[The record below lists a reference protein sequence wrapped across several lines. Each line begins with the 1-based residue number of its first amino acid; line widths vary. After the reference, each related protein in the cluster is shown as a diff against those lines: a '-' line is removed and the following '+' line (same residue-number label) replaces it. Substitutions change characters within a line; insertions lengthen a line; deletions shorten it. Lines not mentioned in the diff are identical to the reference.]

1 MTALVTRAYNQKL
14 GGVPKEDTMKRLLLV
29 ASIVALVMVPTG
41 CDVQN
46 MMQSTIESMLAANRA
61 TYTIEVNVAEGLNFT
76 GKYVTVN
83 ATYDPVDYVAF
94 SSDSYDVSG
103 NVSEEYT
110 APDTLAVEGMF
121 QKLGDGNET
130 IEVKIWRGAVGTG
143 TLVDSAITTSPYGAV
158 LITAI
163 KEG

>member
-1 MTALVTRAYNQKL
+1 
-14 GGVPKEDTMKRLLLV
+14 MKRLLLV
-29 ASIVALVMVPTG
+29 ISVVALVFLPIG
-41 CDVQN
+41 CDLQN
-46 MMQSTIESMLAANRA
+46 VMQSTIESMLAANRA
-61 TYTIEVNVAEGLNFT
+61 TYAIEVTVAEGLNFT
-76 GKYVTVN
+76 GRYVTVD
-83 ATYDPVDYVAF
+83 ATYDPVNYVAF
-94 SSDSYDVSG
+94 TSDSYDVSG

-121 QKLGDGNET
+121 QKLSAGNESLD
-130 IEVKIWRGAVGTG
+130 VRIWRGAVGTG